1 MHAGHARSAQTP
13 KAKLP
18 WGRGRVG
25 RRCQWRGTRM
35 YALRLLPLRGST
47 GAARRGSLRRASSLG
62 MGPSSPSS
70 IAEAA
75 VPRPS
80 PSSRVFS
87 SEAEADAKEEVG
99 VGGGPDLSS
108 ETCVPCHGGK
118 TGAEAVLSNVEC
130 AALLLSMVG
139 TPMDDDP
146 VRFKFGRGAQS
157 LTSQFTARN
166 WKSAMQLVSA
176 MGEVMEEQGHHA
188 DVHITNY
195 RQVTLEVT
203 THAVGGRL
211 TRNDFVLAAK
221 LATLEVNLDLF
232 SPKWLEEMRERS
244 KARKEKRA
252 VEQEALDNAHQA
264 RLKSDDVWRALAEKN
279 IRKGD
284 VRKGHGVSEA
294 HLPPPGAERPRV
306 EEAQAGEVG
315 DMEAQDLNES
325 QPKLS

>member
-1 MHAGHARSAQTP
+1 
-13 KAKLP
+13 
-18 WGRGRVG
+18 
-25 RRCQWRGTRM
+25 M

-47 GAARRGSLRRASSLG
+47 GAARRGSLRRASSFG
-62 MGPSSPSS
+62 MGPTSPSS

-87 SEAEADAKEEVG
+87 SEVEADSKEEVG
-99 VGGGPDLSS
+99 VGGGPDLRS

-146 VRFKFGRGAQS
+146 VRFKMGRSAQS

-221 LATLEVNLDLF
+221 LATMEVDIDLF
-232 SPKWLEEMRERS
+232 SPKWLEEMRERTE
-244 KARKEKRA
+244 ARKEKRA
-252 VEQEALDNAHQA
+252 EEQVKLDKAHRA
-264 RLKSDDVWRALAEKN
+264 RIKSDNIWRALAERN
-279 IRKGD
+279 IRNGD
-284 VRKGHGVSEA
+284 VRRGHDVSEA
-294 HLPPPGAERPRV
+294 LPPPGAEQPRV

-315 DMEAQDLNES
+315 L
-325 QPKLS
+325 K